1 MKRKI
6 AQTIN
11 AVILMA
17 VEREREREREREKYL
32 VTIIHTIT

>member
-6 AQTIN
+6 AHIKTAN

-17 VEREREREREREKYL
+17 VERERERERERESS
-32 VTIIHTIT
+32 I